1 MRARACA
8 LRGYWGGRSL
18 IAAPSCASLRARA
31 RKEVLSADMM
41 VLLAIVLFLIFKRKQ
56 WL

>member
-18 IAAPSCASLRARA
+18 IAAPSCVSRARV

>member
-1 MRARACA
+1 VRARACA

-18 IAAPSCASLRARA
+18 IAAPSCVARA